1 MGTSSGSNI
10 NHQHSSK
17 MLPPRQQPRP
27 GSLQTSL
34 SLVSSEHR
42 LSPDAQEPRSNSDN
56 VHESPTES
64 ASSQETWPTADAVT
78 AKKME
83 NGKIENDCPEQ
94 SVIRRVSS
102 ADKITLRDIARER
115 VDVISEKMHRL
126 PDEFLDELKNQLK
139 AILEGNGGSQNREE
153 FLILQKFVQSRSD
166 LTAKTLI
173 RAHRAQ
179 LEILVAINTGIQAF
193 LHPNISLSQT
203 SLIEVFVYKRCRN
216 IACQNQLPAD
226 DCTCELCANRNGF
239 CNLCMCVICNKFDF
253 EVNTCRWIGCDLCSH
268 WTHTDCAIRDGQIC
282 MGPSV
287 KSGSGPTEML
297 FRCRACNR
305 TSELFGWVKDVFQ
318 HCAPAWD
325 REALMRELDFVS
337 RIFRGSDD
345 PRGKKLFWKC
355 EDLLE
360 KMRGGQAESTAC
372 RSILIF
378 FQEIGILGFVFLDWK
393 RFNLDSCKQMER
405 NKPVHCSGCEWSVS
419 KDCLLCLADVAIYMT
434 ISRKIYECLL
444 GLADVDI
451 CLRVSKLDMD
461 SPTSLENGEGGRLI
475 APQEACN
482 RIADVVQEAIRKME
496 MVADEKMRM
505 FKKARLA
512 LDACDRELEDK
523 AKEVAELKLERQ
535 KKKLQVEELERIVRL
550 KQAEADMFQL
560 KANEAKREA
569 ERLQRIALAKSDKS
583 EEEYASSY
591 LKLRLSEAEAE
602 KQYLFEKIKLQDS
615 SRASQSSSGG
625 DPSLMYS
632 KIRDLLHG
640 YNIIPAKTESQPN
653 ERHGFRANP

>member
-126 PDEFLDELKNQLK
+126 PDELLDELKNQLK

-153 FLILQKFVQSRSD
+153 FLILQKLVQSRSD

-173 RAHRAQ
+173 RAQRAQ

-378 FQEIGILGFVFLDWK
+378 FQE
-393 RFNLDSCKQMER
+393 
-405 NKPVHCSGCEWSVS
+405 
-419 KDCLLCLADVAIYMT
+419 
-434 ISRKIYECLL
+434 
-444 GLADVDI
+444 
-451 CLRVSKLDMD
+451 LDMD

-602 KQYLFEKIKLQDS
+602 KQYLFEKLKLQES

>member
-1 MGTSSGSNI
+1 MGTSPGSNI
-10 NHQHSSK
+10 NHQHMSK
-17 MLPPRQQPRP
+17 MLPPRQQQQQQP

-34 SLVSSEHR
+34 SLASSDPHM
-42 LSPDAQEPRSNSDN
+42 LANAQEPRFNSDN
-56 VHESPTES
+56 IHESPTES
-64 ASSQETWPTADAVT
+64 ASSQETWPTVDAVT
-78 AKKME
+78 ARKMV
-83 NGKIENDCPEQ
+83 NGKTENDCTEQ

-126 PDEFLDELKNQLK
+126 PDEFIDELKNQLK
-139 AILEGNGGSQNREE
+139 TILEGNGGSQSREE

-179 LEILVAINTGIQAF
+179 LEILVAINMGIQAF
-193 LHPNISLSQT
+193 LHPNIILSQT

-226 DCTCELCANRNGF
+226 DCTCEICANRNGF

-253 EVNTCRWIGCDLCSH
+253 EVNTCRWIGCDFCSH

-282 MGPSV
+282 MGPSA
-287 KSGSGPTEML
+287 KSRAGPTEMV
-297 FRCRACNR
+297 FRCRACNQ
-305 TSELFGWVKDVFQ
+305 TSEVLGWVKDVFQ

-345 PRGKKLFWKC
+345 PRGKKLFSKC
-355 EDLLE
+355 EDLIE
-360 KMRGGQAESTAC
+360 KMRGGLAESAAC

-378 FQEIGILGFVFLDWK
+378 FQE
-393 RFNLDSCKQMER
+393 
-405 NKPVHCSGCEWSVS
+405 
-419 KDCLLCLADVAIYMT
+419 
-434 ISRKIYECLL
+434 
-444 GLADVDI
+444 
-451 CLRVSKLDMD
+451 LDMEY
-461 SPTSLENGEGGRLI
+461 STSLENGEGGGLV

-482 RIADVVQEAIRKME
+482 QIADVVQEAIRKME
-496 MVADEKMRM
+496 MVADEKLRM

-512 LDACDRELEDK
+512 LDACERELEDK
-523 AKEVAELKLERQ
+523 AKEVAELKLERE
-535 KKKLQVEELERIVRL
+535 KKKMQIEELEKIVRL
-550 KQAEADMFQL
+550 KHAESDMFQL
-560 KANEAKREA
+560 KANEAKQEA
-569 ERLQRIALAKSDKS
+569 ERLQSIALAKSDKS
-583 EEEYASSY
+583 EEEYTSSY

-602 KQYLFEKIKLQDS
+602 KKYLFEKIKLQES
-615 SRASQSSSGG
+615 SRASQSSNGG
-625 DPSLMYS
+625 DPSQMLAYS

-640 YNIIPAKTESQPN
+640 YNIPSKADSQPN
-653 ERHGFRANP
+653 ERHGFRTNP

>member
-34 SLVSSEHR
+34 SLVSSDPR

-56 VHESPTES
+56 IHESPTES
-64 ASSQETWPTADAVT
+64 ASSRETWPTADAVT

-83 NGKIENDCPEQ
+83 NGKTENDCPEQ

-115 VDVISEKMHRL
+115 VDVISEKMQHL
-126 PDEFLDELKNQLK
+126 PDEFLDELKNQLR

-179 LEILVAINTGIQAF
+179 LEILVAINMGIQAF

-226 DCTCELCANRNGF
+226 DCTCEICANRNGF

-287 KSGSGPTEML
+287 KSGAGPTEML

-305 TSELFGWVKDVFQ
+305 TSELLGWVKDVFQ

-337 RIFRGSDD
+337 RIFHGSDD

-355 EDLLE
+355 EDLIE
-360 KMRGGQAESTAC
+360 KMRGGQAESAAC
-372 RSILIF
+372 RLILIF
-378 FQEIGILGFVFLDWK
+378 FQE
-393 RFNLDSCKQMER
+393 
-405 NKPVHCSGCEWSVS
+405 
-419 KDCLLCLADVAIYMT
+419 
-434 ISRKIYECLL
+434 
-444 GLADVDI
+444 
-451 CLRVSKLDMD
+451 LDMD
-461 SPTSLENGEGGRLI
+461 SPTSLENGEAGRLI

-482 RIADVVQEAIRKME
+482 RIADVVQEAMRKME

-505 FKKARLA
+505 FKKARLS

-535 KKKLQVEELERIVRL
+535 KKKLQIEELERIVRL

-583 EEEYASSY
+583 EEEYASCY

-602 KQYLFEKIKLQDS
+602 KQFLFEKIKLQES

-625 DPSLMYS
+625 DPSQVLMYS
-632 KIRDLLHG
+632 KIHDLLHG
-640 YNIIPAKTESQPN
+640 YNIPSKTESQPN
-653 ERHGFRANP
+653 ERHSFRTNP